1 MKLLKLRFFHV
12 ICLLCAL
19 NMWAQDSVINGQIT
33 DETGMP
39 VPGASIFVKGTQNG
53 TSSDIDGNYQ
63 ISAGPNAT
71 LVYSFVGYATQEV
84 VTGGR
89 TSINVQLAPSSEIL
103 EEVVVVGYGTQKK
116 SVVTGAISSV
126 KAKDLENMP
135 LTTVG
140 QTLQGRTSGVYVAQN
155 AGQPGSGATIRVR
168 GITSFNNN
176 DPLWVV
182 DGVIVDNGG
191 INFLN
196 QSDIES
202 MEVLKDAASQAI
214 YGTRAATGVILITT
228 KKGKAGKLTVNY
240 NGFGGVSQAARK
252 LDLLNA
258 TQYATLR
265 NEQYANGYSGG
276 QFQLP
281 FANTN
286 LGRGTDWQDVIFND
300 SAQRTQHEL
309 SVSGGT
315 DKSNFYLSVGLTD
328 QQGIVMSS
336 ISNYIRKNIRLNSTH
351 KIGKYVTIGQTL
363 GFSHEK
369 TVGIGNTNGE
379 FGGPLA
385 SAINLDPVTPVVI
398 TDPSIIPTLP
408 NPGDYAQQF
417 AVRDNNG
424 NLYGISKDVANEM
437 SNPLAYAKVR
447 EGNYGWADNFVGNA
461 YLEVAPIEGL
471 KLRTTLGGK
480 LSYWGNESF
489 SPKSYLNTNQNNQSQ
504 NSLYRETHRGFGW
517 NIENTISYTKDFSG
531 HNVTVLVGQGAYV
544 DNQTYGQGTTY
555 LNQPVNNHNDAS
567 FNWPTSSDNIIGW
580 SNTGIEHI
588 VTSLFARLNYDYK
601 EKYLVTGI
609 VRRDGSTRFGAN
621 NKYGTFPSFS
631 LGWVPTKE
639 DFWKENKVVTNLKIR
654 GGYGVVGSDSGD
666 DFRYLA
672 LVGGNRNYTIGQG
685 DYNVTVGYS
694 PDAPSNQD
702 LRWEETTQI
711 NIGFETALF
720 NDFSLEFDWYKKKT
734 SGILQPVQLPGY
746 VGATG
751 QPWGNVAD
759 MENTGLDMSL
769 TYRKQIGGLHLSVSG
784 NASTLKNTVTSVGE
798 DRDFNTGAGFQSM
811 GSITRYEVG
820 SSYNEFYGYQTNG
833 IFQNQADID
842 NYTSTSGSVIQP
854 NAQPGDFKWKDLNGD
869 GKITEDDRKY
879 LGSPLPKVT
888 YGLTVNLEYKNF
900 DLTLFGQ
907 GAAGNKVFQGLRRL
921 DLNYANW
928 QTAALNRW
936 TGEGTSNNYP
946 RISTVDNNKNFTN
959 MSNFYLQKG
968 DYFRIKI
975 IQLGYSLPSD
985 IIAKA
990 GLAKTRI
997 YVTTEN
1003 LFTFTKYTGFDPEI
1017 GGSVSGIDRGYYPQA
1032 KSFMMGVNL
1041 SF

>member
-19 NMWAQDSVINGQIT
+19 NMWAQDSVIKGQIT

-71 LVYSFVGYATQEV
+71 LVFSFVGYVSQEV

-89 TSINVQLAPSSEIL
+89 TSINVQLAPSSEVL

-140 QTLQGRTSGVYVAQN
+140 QTLQGRASGVYVAQN

-176 DPLWVV
+176 NPLWVV

-191 INFLN
+191 INYLN

-214 YGTRAATGVILITT
+214 YGARAAAGVILVTT
-228 KKGKAGKLTVNY
+228 KKGKSGKLSVNY

-265 NEQYANGYSGG
+265 NEQYANGFSGG
-276 QFQLP
+276 NFQLP

-286 LGRGTDWQDVIFND
+286 LGRGTDWQKLIFNN

-315 DKSNFYLSVGLTD
+315 DKSTFYLSVGLTD
-328 QQGIVMSS
+328 QEGIVTTA

-351 KIGKYVTIGQTL
+351 KLGKYINIGQNL
-363 GFSHEK
+363 GYSHEK
-369 TVGIGNTNGE
+369 TVGLGNTNGE

-385 SAINLDPVTPVVI
+385 SAINLDPVTPAVI
-398 TDPSIIPTLP
+398 TDPSIISTLP
-408 NPGDYAQQF
+408 NPGDYAQQY

-424 NLYGISKDVANEM
+424 NLFGISPYVANEM
-437 SNPLAYAKVR
+437 SNPLAYTKVR

-461 YLEVAPIEGL
+461 YVEVMPIDGL
-471 KLRTTLGGK
+471 KVRSTLGGK

-489 SPKSYLNTNQNNQSQ
+489 SPYSYLNTNQNNQSQ

-517 NIENTISYTKDFSG
+517 NIENTISYTKQFGG
-531 HNVTVLVGQGAYV
+531 HNISLLGGQAAYV
-544 DNQTYGQGTTY
+544 DNITYGEGVTY

-567 FNWPTSSDNIIGW
+567 FNWPTSSDNIIAW
-580 SNTGIEHI
+580 ANTGNEHV
-588 VTSLFARLNYDYK
+588 VTSLFARANYDYK

-609 VRRDGSTRFGAN
+609 VRRDGSSRFGSN

-631 LGWVPTKE
+631 LGWVLTKE
-639 DFWKENKVVTNLKIR
+639 DFWKENKAVTNLKIR
-654 GGYGVVGSDSGD
+654 GGYGVVGSDDIG
-666 DFRYLA
+666 DFRYLS

-694 PDAPSNQD
+694 PDAPSNPD
-702 LRWEETTQI
+702 LKWEETAQT
-711 NIGFETALF
+711 NIGFEATVF

-734 SGILQPVQLPGY
+734 SGILQGIQLPGY

-751 QPWGNVAD
+751 QPVGNVAD
-759 MENTGLDMSL
+759 MQNTGLDMSL
-769 TYRKQIGGLHLSVSG
+769 TYRKQIGGLNLSVSG
-784 NASTLKNTVTSVGE
+784 NASTLKNEVTYVGA
-798 DRDFNTGAGFQSM
+798 DRKFNTGAGFQSM
-811 GSITRYEVG
+811 GNITRYEVG
-820 SSYNEFYGYQTNG
+820 SAFNEFYGYQTNG
-833 IFQNQADID
+833 IFQNQAEID
-842 NYTSTSGSVIQP
+842 NYTSADGSVIQP
-854 NAQPGDFKWKDLNGD
+854 NAVPGDVRWKDLNGD

-879 LGSPLPKVT
+879 LGSPIPKVT
-888 YGLTVNLEYKNF
+888 YGLTVNLSYKGF

-921 DLNYANW
+921 DLNNANW
-928 QTAALNRW
+928 QTAALGRW
-936 TGEGTSNNYP
+936 TGEGTSNSYP
-946 RISTVDNNKNFTN
+946 RLSTTDPNGNFTK

-968 DYFRIKI
+968 DYFRIKV

-990 GLAKTRI
+990 GLSKTRI

-1003 LFTFTKYTGFDPEI
+1003 LFTFTKYTGYDPEI
-1017 GGSVSGIDRGYYPQA
+1017 GGDVSGIDRGYYPQA
-1032 KSFMMGVNL
+1032 RSFMMGVNL